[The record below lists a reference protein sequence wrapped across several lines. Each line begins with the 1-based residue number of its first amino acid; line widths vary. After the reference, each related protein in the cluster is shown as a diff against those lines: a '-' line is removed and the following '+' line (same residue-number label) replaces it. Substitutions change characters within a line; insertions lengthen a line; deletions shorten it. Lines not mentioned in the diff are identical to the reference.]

1 MKKLYFFFSI
11 WLTGCAIA
19 PQNDR
24 PVSMYDFGL
33 QQISNKDNASG
44 SQQQQQLFRSLLIT
58 EIKSPIWLNNN
69 AIRYRLAYSDP
80 TQSHTYANSRWAAS
94 PATLLTHHIRNSIA
108 TTTNNKVLSSSDSVR
123 ADFILRLELEEF
135 SQIFDDIDSSHVLIK
150 LRVSLIN
157 RRSRLLKAQHNFT
170 IKRTAPKADAAGA
183 VQALS
188 ESSNKL
194 TEDLIS
200 WLAEELIKK
209 TEKQNI

>member
-1 MKKLYFFFSI
+1 MKKLYFFLSI

-24 PVSMYDFGL
+24 LVSIYDFGL
-33 QQISNKDNASG
+33 QQISNPNNTLD
-44 SQQQQQLFRSLLIT
+44 SQQQQLSRSLLIT

-69 AIRYRLAYSDP
+69 AIRYRLAYNDP
-80 TQSHTYANSRWAAS
+80 TQSHTYASSRWAAS

-108 TTTNNKVLSSSDSVR
+108 DTTNNKVLSSSDSVR

-135 SQIFDDIDSSHVLIK
+135 SQIFDDIDNSHVLIK

-157 RRSRLLKAQHNFT
+157 RRSRLLEAQHNFT
-170 IKRTAPKADAAGA
+170 IKQAASKADAAGA
-183 VQALS
+183 VQALAKSS
-188 ESSNKL
+188 EKL

-209 TEKQNI
+209 IEKPNT